1 MSEKCVFCGND
12 IPEGRQVCPPCEK
25 GVDKRLDDV
34 IAHFDAVATMGRIEG
49 WGQGMY
55 GEVAEYL
62 KRLKYYEDAIRTG
75 RLVWKEG

>member
-12 IPEGRQVCPPCEK
+12 IPEGRQVCPPCE
-25 GVDKRLDDV
+25 GDVAKRLDDV

-49 WGQGMY
+49 WGKGMY

-62 KRLKYYEDAIRTG
+62 KRLKYLEEAIKAG